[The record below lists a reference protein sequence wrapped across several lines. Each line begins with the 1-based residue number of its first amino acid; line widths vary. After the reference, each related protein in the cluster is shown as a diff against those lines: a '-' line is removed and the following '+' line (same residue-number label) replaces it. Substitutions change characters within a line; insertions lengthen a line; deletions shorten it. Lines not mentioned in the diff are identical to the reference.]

1 MKLFVF
7 SILFILS
14 PLQVMHAQPVPE
26 DQVPELPEIKPD
38 IAKESFDVNSV
49 VEHLKNSFSQINS
62 FAFAEQRSQSNEAYW
77 TLCWKEIGN
86 SYYHEVTSGNSNEI
100 DNIIAFDGK
109 RTSIL
114 HRGSNIIY
122 IKSGERTT
130 LMPTNLPSPLDLY
143 SFLNVDN
150 RFLSVKE
157 LRSDSLIWSNLAGRI
172 TYAGTQKF
180 LDRDCIVFRFSDSFN
195 HIMDEKSDY
204 DVYFDA
210 DSLMPIGWK
219 AFDKH
224 KLMIEQ
230 FEALDFKII
239 TDKANSILFS
249 YPSHGRTTEYQ
260 WHGTMTTPNGV
271 IKYIKSVR
279 DEPYD
284 KVEINSL
291 SPEDVEIDPSLA
303 KVIIDADS
311 NVVTRLPKGAR

>member
-1 MKLFVF
+1 MKLFISAIVGVMT
-7 SILFILS
+7 LF
-14 PLQVMHAQPVPE
+14 QVMHAQPVPE

-49 VEHLKNSFSQINS
+49 VEHLRNSFSQINS
-62 FAFAEQRSQSNEAYW
+62 FAFAEQRSQTNEAYW
-77 TLCWKEIGN
+77 TLCWKEIGD
-86 SYYHEVTSGNSNEI
+86 SYYYEVTSGNSNEI

-109 RTSIL
+109 RTSVL
-114 HRGSNIIY
+114 HPGSNIIY
-122 IKSGERTT
+122 IKNGERPA

-143 SFLNVDN
+143 SFLNVDA
-150 RFLSVKE
+150 RFLSAKE
-157 LRSDSLIWSNLAGRI
+157 LRSDSLIWSNLASRI

-195 HIMDEKSDY
+195 HIMDEKADY
-204 DVYFDA
+204 DVYLDTG
-210 DSLMPIGWK
+210 SLMPIGWK

-230 FEALDFKII
+230 FEALDFKTI

-271 IKYIKSVR
+271 IRYIKSVR

-291 SPEDVEIDPSLA
+291 SPEDVQIDPSLA
-303 KVIIDADS
+303 NVIIDADS
-311 NVVTRLPKGAR
+311 NVVTRLPR